1 MNKARRSLAYSLVL
15 GVKIPDYEIEKR
27 FWFNEHYEGGYLF
40 RNSLI
45 LEIVPPAND
54 DSPWRIKYAWQD
66 SGVSNADIILDPQQ
80 IADNACEV
88 TIPVESVSIDTKGNK
103 RPSVPGI
110 SGALRF
116 KVQLWN

>member
-1 MNKARRSLAYSLVL
+1 MNKARRSLAYSLIL

-54 DSPWRIKYAWQD
+54 DSP
-66 SGVSNADIILDPQQ
+66 G
-80 IADNACEV
+80 
-88 TIPVESVSIDTKGNK
+88 G
-103 RPSVPGI
+103 
-110 SGALRF
+110 
-116 KVQLWN
+116 